1 MMKSF
6 NAALLKK
13 NNPRIFY
20 SYLLTFYLASS
31 VVNWLPAIDNEIVRS
46 IKYILFIAIFL
57 YEIRGNRLKFPSLYL
72 SPVGLIMVLS
82 SMIFGLLLSF
92 KMNTI
97 IDIIIPFLMIW
108 VFNFSKEFYYK
119 AMYRAAIL
127 VVGICLF
134 SIASHFTGF
143 YDVKPNGP
151 WDFTFGQAAFGGY
164 STGYSNSLFLFVPF
178 LVFWHRYKKR
188 PLISIE
194 TIAIVVIMIA
204 QYLTGGRGGFLAS
217 GLVFFMS
224 FKIKFFYKIVLVGL
238 LALGVQS
245 ESFLAQMRISG
256 GYKEGLDVNRISTGR
271 VALSTYY
278 FEKFKEKPFFGY
290 GFGDKDE
297 IDNNI
302 DVHIVWLRNAVD
314 GGVIY
319 LFFLIAIFVNI
330 LILVRKNKT
339 LDENEKKLF
348 NSLFYISFVIT
359 FLEPNYL
366 IGSVQGE
373 IVYWLLI
380 SLLIKKRPVVNRNWQ
395 MIKQND
401 EKESLLP
408 V

>member
-1 MMKSF
+1 MK
-6 NAALLKK
+6 LKHFSK
-13 NNPRIFY
+13 TKSPRVFY
-20 SYLLTFYLASS
+20 SFLLTFYLASS
-31 VVNWLPAIDNEIVRS
+31 VVNWLPVIDNVIVRS
-46 IKYILFIAIFL
+46 IKYLLFIAIFL
-57 YEIRGNRLKFPSLYL
+57 YEMRNNRLKFPSLYL

-108 VFNFSKEFYYK
+108 VFNFPKEFYYK
-119 AMYRAAIL
+119 ALYRAAIL

-178 LVFWHRYKKR
+178 LVFWHRVNDR

-194 TIAIVVIMIA
+194 TIAIVIIIVA
-204 QYLTGGRGGFLAS
+204 QYLTGGRGGLLAS
-217 GLVFFMS
+217 GIVFFMS
-224 FKIKFFYKIVLVGL
+224 FRIRLIYKLVFIGML
-238 LALGVQS
+238 FSVVQS
-245 ESFLAQMRISG
+245 ESFLTQMRIKGSG
-256 GYKEGLDVNRISTGR
+256 GYGNTIDMNTLSTGR
-271 VALSTYY
+271 VELSTYY
-278 FEKFKEKPFFGY
+278 FSKFKERPFFGY
-290 GFGDKDE
+290 GFGDKDD

-302 DVHIVWLRNAVD
+302 DVHIVWLRNTVD
-314 GGVIY
+314 GGVVY

-330 LILVRKNKT
+330 LTLVRKNKT

-348 NSLFYISFVIT
+348 NALFYISFVIT

-380 SLLIKKRPVVNRNWQ
+380 SLLIKKRPVVNRNWH

-401 EKESLLP
+401 EKESLLS